1 MKTILIFLSSLI
13 GFTSM
18 SQIPQSSNLV
28 GEYKFSGNTDDS
40 SGNNYD
46 GQTYGGPTLTQDRFG
61 NSNKAYSLDGTDDYI
76 HFDDN
81 MLSEWNTTNGWIVES
96 FSISFW
102 AKSSVSTEEPII
114 AFGVHNNGN
123 LYDSNSLYKGMIT
136 RFGTNI
142 KMNSSNWPTYSNNS
156 GFSTSGKAYD
166 GNWHHYVLVWNY
178 DTGYRQAYIDGSL
191 VGQFQ
196 QVESGNIRKRF
207 AIRDKALS
215 VGRER
220 YENNGSADDP
230 GPYFGTYTGSVD
242 EVRIWNLALSSSEI
256 SSLYSYDNTSSNY
269 TSETF
274 TNSSGDGQWATA
286 SNWSSG
292 SVPTSSE
299 NVTISSGQTI
309 TSGSN
314 GFNSIRLDGAQ
325 NNYLQINNSSGTFQ
339 ETGDFTFEMWVK
351 INAWDPN
358 GSYGYKASFLGYSQH
373 NFWLSINGSGKPQ
386 FRMGCGDLT
395 FNYRATQNNWEG
407 NWKHMAIVR
416 DDNTLKFFVDG
427 VLEATSSCS
436 GGTFMNSKTIK
447 IGKNNGWP
455 ADLDA
460 WISKIRYVK
469 GSALYSSDFTP
480 PTSLSNVSGTHLLL
494 NVDSQTNAFV
504 DSSDNNHTVSI
515 HGSSDPYFVSSNG
528 PSGSGNSTTA
538 AANTI
543 TVDSGGSLTIAA
555 NSDLTLSGDF
565 TNNGTV
571 TLNSEADEFASIIV
585 GGSSSGD
592 IVYNR
597 YVNTEGTDEWD
608 LIGSPV
614 DGLSISSFVTTNSS
628 PLATSGSIYAIG
640 VYDNS
645 DDSWTNYTS
654 STVAAAGNF
663 DVGKGYQMA
672 TSSGTTMAFTGTIAT
687 TDQTQSIINNTANGG
702 RRWNLVANPYPSY
715 LNANT
720 NAHTTNNLLSVNSGV
735 IDGTYLALYGYD
747 ADGSGYTIYNNTSGA
762 TYIAPGQAFFVAAAS
777 SSAAD
782 LSFTEAMQTTT
793 GGDDFIAGRL
803 ANTSSE
809 FDLKLYEEQ
818 NLVADTKF
826 YFDNNLSPGLDP
838 GYDAGAY
845 NQSSALSS
853 RLAKD
858 DQGVN
863 MGINAM
869 GIDSFEQ
876 TTIPLVV
883 NSAAGVTFRISLG
896 DVTIPEGVG
905 VYLEDTQLATFTD
918 LRAED
923 FTLNPQSDLSGMGR
937 FYLRLG
943 NTSLG
948 GGDLEESYIS
958 IYKPMDKEYITIEG
972 LANIQKTNVRFYNML
987 GQEILSKTLQTNLS
1001 TQNIST
1007 AGLTTGIYIVKL
1019 EVDSN
1024 LISKRIVIN

>member
-1 MKTILIFLSSLI
+1 MKIKLILLLLSAHISIAQTLPN
-13 GFTSM
+13 GFET
-18 SQIPQSSNLV
+18 V
-28 GEYKFSGNTDDS
+28 
-40 SGNNYD
+40 
-46 GQTYGGPTLTQDRFG
+46 
-61 NSNKAYSLDGTDDYI
+61 AYEG
-76 HFDDN
+76 FD
-81 MLSEWNTTNGWIVES
+81 
-96 FSISFW
+96 
-102 AKSSVSTEEPII
+102 
-114 AFGVHNNGN
+114 
-123 LYDSNSLYKGMIT
+123 
-136 RFGTNI
+136 
-142 KMNSSNWPTYSNNS
+142 YSNGTSLLGLNGGS
-156 GFSTSGKAYD
+156 GFSAAWTGSYQDKYMQAHG
-166 GNWHHYVLVWNY
+166 
-178 DTGYRQAYIDGSL
+178 TGYTYSGLNTTGGRASYSSTCYGICNNIASSDRTIQMQSEGVVYVQFLANLGPQAGGGTPQIRFRNTETNLWALLAGALTDNEYKWGIWDTANTYMTNISSNTERFVIIRFDYVNNNTKMWIDQDVTTFDYSNPTNPDATSPMANSFNRVDL
-191 VGQFQ
+191 YFR
-196 QVESGNIRKRF
+196 S
-207 AIRDKALS
+207 
-215 VGRER
+215 
-220 YENNGSADDP
+220 P
-230 GPYFGTYTGSVD
+230 GPHGID
-242 EVRIWNLALSSSEI
+242 EIHVFKES
-256 SSLYSYDNTSSNY
+256 
-269 TSETF
+269 SETF
-274 TNSSGDGQWATA
+274 TNSSGDGQWDTA
-286 SNWSSG
+286 SNWASG
-292 SVPTSSE
+292 SVPSSST

-395 FNYRATQNNWEG
+395 FNYIATQNNWEG

-436 GGTFMNSKTIK
+436 GGTFMNSNTIK

-948 GGDLEESYIS
+948 GSDLEESYIS

-972 LANIQKTNVRFYNML
+972 LANIQKTNIRFYNML

-1019 EVDSN
+1019 EADNSLVTKK
-1024 LISKRIVIN
+1024 LMIN